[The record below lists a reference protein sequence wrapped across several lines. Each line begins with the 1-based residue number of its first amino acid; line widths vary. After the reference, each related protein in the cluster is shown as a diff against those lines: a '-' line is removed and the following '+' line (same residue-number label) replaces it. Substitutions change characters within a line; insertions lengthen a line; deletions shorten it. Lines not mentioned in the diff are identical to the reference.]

1 MPHLVI
7 EATANLR
14 LETSP
19 GELLEQANAALFASG
34 QFGEADIKSRF
45 VTLEAYRQRTAAVE
59 RAYLHACLSILDGR
73 DAATRQALG
82 ESLCEVL
89 AGAVAGGG
97 EEGVQVSVE
106 VREMERASYAKRVV
120 ARQR

>member
-19 GELLEQANAALFASG
+19 GELLEQVNAALFASG

-45 VTLEAYRQRTAAVE
+45 VTLEAYRQGAAAVE
-59 RAYLHACLSILDGR
+59 RAYLHACLAILDGR
-73 DAATRQALG
+73 DATTRQALG
-82 ESLCEVL
+82 EALCEVL

>member
-45 VTLEAYRQRTAAVE
+45 VTLEAYRQGTAA
-59 RAYLHACLSILDGR
+59 
-73 DAATRQALG
+73 
-82 ESLCEVL
+82 
-89 AGAVAGGG
+89 AG
-97 EEGVQVSVE
+97 
-106 VREMERASYAKRVV
+106 
-120 ARQR
+120 

>member
-14 LETSP
+14 PKRPRRTA
-19 GELLEQANAALFASG
+19 GAG
-34 QFGEADIKSRF
+34 QCRAVRFRAFGEADIKSRF
-45 VTLEAYRQRTAAVE
+45 VTLEAYRRE
-59 RAYLHACLSILDGR
+59 PRSRRAYLHACLSILDGR

-89 AGAVAGGG
+89 AGAVARRRRGA
-97 EEGVQVSVE
+97 QVSVE

>member
-1 MPHLVI
+1 MPRCSLPGNS
-7 EATANLR
+7 AR
-14 LETSP
+14 RTSSR
-19 GELLEQANAALFASG
+19 ASSPWRPTG
-34 QFGEADIKSRF
+34 REPR
-45 VTLEAYRQRTAAVE
+45 
-59 RAYLHACLSILDGR
+59 LSILDGR

>member
-45 VTLEAYRQRTAAVE
+45 VTLVAYRQGTAAVE

-82 ESLCEVL
+82 EALGEV
-89 AGAVAGGG
+89 GGG
-97 EEGVQVSVE
+97 VEGVQVSVE

>member
-1 MPHLVI
+1 
-7 EATANLR
+7 
-14 LETSP
+14 
-19 GELLEQANAALFASG
+19 
-34 QFGEADIKSRF
+34 
-45 VTLEAYRQRTAAVE
+45 
-59 RAYLHACLSILDGR
+59 SILDGR
-73 DAATRQALG
+73 DVATRQALG
-82 ESLCEVL
+82 EALGEVL

>member
-45 VTLEAYRQRTAAVE
+45 VTLEAYRQGTAAVE

-82 ESLCEVL
+82 EVL
-89 AGAVAGGG
+89 G

>member
-45 VTLEAYRQRTAAVE
+45 VTLEAYRQGTAAVE

-82 ESLCEVL
+82 EVL

>member
-1 MPHLVI
+1 MPRCSLPGNS
-7 EATANLR
+7 AR
-14 LETSP
+14 RTSSR
-19 GELLEQANAALFASG
+19 ASSPWRPTG
-34 QFGEADIKSRF
+34 RG
-45 VTLEAYRQRTAAVE
+45 TAAVE